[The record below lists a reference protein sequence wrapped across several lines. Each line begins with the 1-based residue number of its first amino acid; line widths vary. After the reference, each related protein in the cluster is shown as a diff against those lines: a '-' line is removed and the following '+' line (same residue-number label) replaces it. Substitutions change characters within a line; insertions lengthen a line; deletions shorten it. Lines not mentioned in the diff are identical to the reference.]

1 MSCWTHIRGTIT
13 VSPMGMSQPEKKYVL
28 DTVLA
33 HLPKVTGS
41 EDDINTYV
49 IQKNGYNSSC
59 THDEFGQYS
68 NLGND
73 NHFCGR
79 PVFGTQD
86 SYIIVV
92 DAGLRDRTFPQTMRE
107 FSNWLCRLSK
117 RVLVHDVLVE
127 VSEPY
132 DKSYLFRNDS
142 SFYSNMYEF
151 PSWMDGNG
159 VSKAN
164 WCESMMGLAK
174 PYFAR

>member
-1 MSCWTHIRGTIT
+1 MSYWVHIRGTIT
-13 VSPMGMSQPEKKYVL
+13 VSPMGVSQPEKRYVL

-33 HLPKVTGS
+33 HLPKVTGA
-41 EDDINTYV
+41 EDDMNTYV
-49 IQKNGYNSSC
+49 IQRNGYGRAYSF
-59 THDEFGQYS
+59 HDECGQCS
-68 NLGND
+68 NLGTID
-73 NHFCGR
+73 PCGR
-79 PVFGTQD
+79 RVFRTQG
-86 SYIIVV
+86 YLIVV
-92 DAGLRDRTFPQTMRE
+92 EADLLGRTVSRTTRE

-117 RVLVHDVLVE
+117 RVLVNDVLVE

-132 DKSYLFRNDS
+132 GKSYLFRNDS

-151 PSWMDGNG
+151 PNWMDGNG